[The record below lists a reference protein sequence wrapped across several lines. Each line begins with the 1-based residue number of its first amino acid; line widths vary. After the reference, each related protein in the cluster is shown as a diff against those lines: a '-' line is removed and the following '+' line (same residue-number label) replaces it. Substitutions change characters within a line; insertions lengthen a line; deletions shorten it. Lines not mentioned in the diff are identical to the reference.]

1 MTAPIDL
8 YHLLERCA
16 ALESEALSRLD
27 PGIQAQGFPYTVIS
41 NDVYPYFSNQAGQM
55 TIGNDSED
63 LDEYTVTVT
72 ARLIVGYIE
81 GGAWGEYEKKLYTY
95 IPQIIHYFNEREM
108 LQSDAYPTRPDNV
121 YHGRVVACSGIT
133 RFSMSGTGQDA
144 GQIGATFTI
153 EISLY
158 NEICQ
163 QYL

>member
-27 PGIQAQGFPYTVIS
+27 PGIQAQGFPYTVIV
-41 NDVYPYFSNQAGQM
+41 NDVYPYFSNQAGQI
-55 TIGNDSED
+55 TVSNDSED
-63 LDEYTVTVT
+63 IDEYRLTVT
-72 ARLIVGYIE
+72 ARLIVGYVE
-81 GGAWGEYEKKLYTY
+81 GGAWGEYEKKLYVY

-108 LQSDAYPTRPDNV
+108 LQSDAYETRANI
-121 YHGRVVACSGIT
+121 YYARIVASSGIT
-133 RFSMSGTGQDA
+133 RFSVSGTGQDA

-158 NEICQ
+158 NELCQ